1 MCGRG
6 SCSDSITQN
15 RRAMKKPLRLIPR
28 SLFGRMLV
36 IAALSTGFALL
47 FAGIT
52 IGNVLER
59 FVMRGLDERLDAQV
73 AVLARAV
80 RPDATLDRTR
90 AVDLPEFGVPGSD
103 WSWQVEGPAGRVDSG
118 TPRPLLPITPPITPP
133 APKPAPSI
141 DAAAPARLPDPEGP
155 PRRPGPGGPDDH
167 ALHAGDTRDRSGQRL
182 HSRTLDVTTPRGT
195 VKITAIGPRR
205 IVEEPLREAMIPLL
219 GSLALLGVGLALAT
233 LLQLR
238 FGLRPLRDLRSSLA
252 AVRAGTER
260 HVPADQPGE
269 LQPLVTELNALI
281 DQNAAGLAH
290 ARQHVANLA
299 HGLKTPLAALSLK
312 LAEANADNDVRDMV
326 EQIDRR
332 VRHHLGRARADATGG
347 ARTRTPIAAA
357 VADLVAV
364 LRRIHADRPMVVDT
378 AIPDDIAVAVDP
390 QDLDEMIGNL
400 LDNAWRHAR
409 GALSITATA
418 IDGAVTLEIAD
429 DGEGLDDIAMAQA
442 VLPGRRLDER
452 GDGHGFGLSIT
463 RELAEL
469 NGGTLSL
476 GRSAAGGLVACLGL
490 PARA

>member
-1 MCGRG
+1 MTR
-6 SCSDSITQN
+6 
-15 RRAMKKPLRLIPR
+15 LRLIPR
-28 SLFGRMLV
+28 SLFGRMLA

-118 TPRPLLPITPPITPP
+118 VTRSLPPSTPP
-133 APKPAPSI
+133 AP
-141 DAAAPARLPDPEGP
+141 APALPVEALP
-155 PRRPGPGGPDDH
+155 PVPQPGRERPHPPGPGGPEDRQ
-167 ALHAGDTRDRSGQRL
+167 LHAGDTRNRSGERL
-182 HSRTLDVTTPRGT
+182 HSRTMDITTPRGT
-195 VKITAIGPRR
+195 VTITAIGPRR
-205 IVEEPLREAMIPLL
+205 IVEKPLREAMIPLL

-238 FGLRPLRDLRSSLA
+238 FGLRPLRDLRTSLA

-269 LQPLVTELNALI
+269 LQPLVSELNALI

-312 LAEANADNDVRDMV
+312 LAEANADDDVRDMV
-326 EQIDRR
+326 DQIDRR

-347 ARTRTPIAAA
+347 ARTRTPIAPA

-364 LRRIHADRPMVVDT
+364 LRRIHADRPIALDI
-378 AIPDDIAVAVDP
+378 AIPAGLAVAIDP

-409 GALSITATA
+409 GAIAVSAEA
-418 IDGAVTLEIAD
+418 EGAFVSLAIAD
-429 DGEGLDDIAMAQA
+429 DGTGLGDTAIAQA
-442 VLPGRRLDER
+442 MLPGQRLDEQ

-469 NGGTLSL
+469 NGGTIAL
-476 GRSAAGGLVACLGL
+476 GRSPALGGLLTRLDL
-490 PARA
+490 PQHR

>member
-1 MCGRG
+1 MTRF
-6 SCSDSITQN
+6 
-15 RRAMKKPLRLIPR
+15 RLVPR

-36 IAALSTGFALL
+36 IAGLSTGFALL

-90 AVDLPEFGVPGSD
+90 AVDLPDFGLPGSD

-118 TPRPLLPITPPITPP
+118 TTRPLPPITPP
-133 APKPAPSI
+133 APKPAPPI
-141 DAAAPARLPDPEGP
+141 DAAPLTPRPDPEGP
-155 PRRPGPGGPDDH
+155 PRPPGPGGREDH
-167 ALHAGDTRDRSGQRL
+167 ALHAGDTRDRSGERL

-195 VKITAIGPRR
+195 VTITAIGPRR

-238 FGLRPLRDLRSSLA
+238 FGLRPLRDLRTSLA

-260 HVPADQPGE
+260 HVPDEQPGE

-312 LAEANADNDVRDMV
+312 LAEAGADNDVRDMV
-326 EQIDRR
+326 DQIDRR

-347 ARTRTPIAAA
+347 ARTRTPIGPA
-357 VADLVAV
+357 VDDLVAV
-364 LRRIHADRPMVVDT
+364 LHRIHADRPIALEI
-378 AIPDDIAVAVDP
+378 AIPADLAVAIDP

-409 GALSITATA
+409 GAIAIGAEADGPLLS
-418 IDGAVTLEIAD
+418 LSIAD
-429 DGEGLDDIAMAQA
+429 DGTGLGDTAIAQA
-442 VLPGRRLDER
+442 MLPGRRLDEH

-463 RELAEL
+463 REIVEL
-469 NGGTLSL
+469 NGGTITL
-476 GRSAAGGLVACLGL
+476 GRSPELGGLLVRLVL
-490 PARA
+490 PQHR

>member
-1 MCGRG
+1 MTRF
-6 SCSDSITQN
+6 
-15 RRAMKKPLRLIPR
+15 RLIPR

-36 IAALSTGFALL
+36 IAGLSTGLALL
-47 FAGIT
+47 FAGVT
-52 IGNVLER
+52 ISHVLER
-59 FVMRGLDERLDAQV
+59 FVTRGLDERLDAQV

-90 AVDLPEFGVPGSD
+90 AVDLPEFGEPGSD
-103 WSWQVEGPAGRVDSG
+103 WSWQVTGPAGRFDSG
-118 TPRPLLPITPPITPP
+118 TTRPLPPITPP
-133 APKPAPSI
+133 APSPAPPI
-141 DAAAPARLPDPEGP
+141 EAMPPAPQPDP
-155 PRRPGPGGPDDH
+155 RRPQPPGPGGPEDR
-167 ALHAGDTRDRSGQRL
+167 ALHAGDTRDRSGERL
-182 HSRTLDVTTPRGT
+182 HSRTMDVTTPRGT
-195 VKITAIGPRR
+195 VTITAIGPRR
-205 IVEEPLREAMIPLL
+205 IVEAPLREAMIPLL

-260 HVPADQPGE
+260 HVPDDQPGE

-312 LAEANADNDVRDMV
+312 LAEANADDDVRDMV
-326 EQIDRR
+326 DEIDRR

-347 ARTRTPIAAA
+347 ARTRTPIAPA
-357 VADLVAV
+357 VDDLVAV
-364 LRRIHADRPMVVDT
+364 LRRIHADRPIALDI
-378 AIPDDIAVAVDP
+378 AIPADLAVAIDP

-409 GALSITATA
+409 SAITIDAEADGPLVLLS
-418 IDGAVTLEIAD
+418 IAD
-429 DGEGLDDIAMAQA
+429 DGTGLADTAIAQA
-442 VLPGRRLDER
+442 MLPGRRLDEQ

-469 NGGTLSL
+469 NGGTITL
-476 GRSAAGGLVACLGL
+476 GRSPALGGLLTRLDL
-490 PARA
+490 PQHR

>member
-1 MCGRG
+1 MTR
-6 SCSDSITQN
+6 
-15 RRAMKKPLRLIPR
+15 LRLIPR

-36 IAALSTGFALL
+36 IAALSTGIALL
-47 FAGIT
+47 FAGVT
-52 IGNVLER
+52 IGHVLER
-59 FVMRGLDERLDAQV
+59 FVTRGLDERLDAQV

-80 RPDATLDRTR
+80 RPDGSLDRTR
-90 AVDLPEFGVPGSD
+90 AIDLPEFGEPGSD
-103 WSWQVEGPAGRVDSG
+103 WSWQVEGPAGRIDSG
-118 TPRPLLPITPPITPP
+118 TIPTATAATPAPIAPPPP
-133 APKPAPSI
+133 ALAPPG
-141 DAAAPARLPDPEGP
+141 DAERPHP
-155 PRRPGPGGPDDH
+155 PGPDDH
-167 ALHAGDTRDRSGQRL
+167 QLHPGESRDRSGERL
-182 HSRTLDVTTPRGT
+182 HSRTMDVATPRGT
-195 VKITAIGPRR
+195 VTITAIGPRR
-205 IVEEPLREAMIPLL
+205 IVEEPLRQAMIPLL
-219 GSLALLGVGLALAT
+219 GSLALLGIGLAVAT
-233 LLQLR
+233 LVQLR
-238 FGLRPLRDLRSSLA
+238 FGLRPLRDLRTALA

-260 HVPADQPGE
+260 HIPADQPGE

-312 LAEANADNDVRDMV
+312 LAEANADADVRDMV
-326 EQIDRR
+326 DQIDRR

-347 ARTRTPIAAA
+347 ARIRTPIAPA
-357 VADLVAV
+357 VADLLAV
-364 LRRIHADRPMVVDT
+364 LRRIHADRPMTV
-378 AIPDDIAVAVDP
+378 DIAISDDLAVAIDP

-409 GALSITATA
+409 AALSITATP

-429 DGEGLDDIAMAQA
+429 DGEGLDDTAMAQA

-469 NGGTLSL
+469 NGGTLGL
-476 GRSAAGGLVACLGL
+476 GRSPTGGLVARLSL

>member
-1 MCGRG
+1 MTR
-6 SCSDSITQN
+6 
-15 RRAMKKPLRLIPR
+15 LRLIPR
-28 SLFGRMLV
+28 SLFGRMLA
-36 IAALSTGFALL
+36 IAALSTGMALL
-47 FAGIT
+47 FAGLT
-52 IGNVLER
+52 IGHVLER
-59 FVMRGLDERLDAQV
+59 FVTRGLDERLDAQV
-73 AVLARAV
+73 AVLSRAV

-90 AVDLPEFGVPGSD
+90 AIDLPEFGEPGSD
-103 WSWQVEGPAGRVDSG
+103 WSWHVDGPAGRVDSDTIPAATG
-118 TPRPLLPITPPITPP
+118 SAPAPIAPPPP
-133 APKPAPSI
+133 ALAPPNE
-141 DAAAPARLPDPEGP
+141 AERPHP
-155 PRRPGPGGPDDH
+155 PGPGGPDDH
-167 ALHAGDTRDRSGQRL
+167 QLHPGETRDRSGERL
-182 HSRTLDVTTPRGT
+182 HSRTMDVVTPRGT
-195 VKITAIGPRR
+195 VTITAIGPRR

-219 GSLALLGVGLALAT
+219 GSLALLGAGLALAT
-233 LLQLR
+233 LVQLR
-238 FGLRPLRDLRSSLA
+238 FGLRPLRDLRSALA

-281 DQNAAGLAH
+281 DQNSAGLAH

-312 LAEANADNDVRDMV
+312 LAEANADADVRDMV
-326 EQIDRR
+326 DQIDRR

-347 ARTRTPIAAA
+347 ARIRTPIAPA

-364 LRRIHADRPMVVDT
+364 LRRIHADRTMTV
-378 AIPDDIAVAVDP
+378 DIAILDDLAVAIDP

-409 GALSITATA
+409 TALSITATP
-418 IDGAVTLEIAD
+418 IDGATTLEIAD
-429 DGEGLDDIAMAQA
+429 DGEGLDDTAMAQA

-476 GRSAAGGLVACLGL
+476 GRSATGGLVARLSL

>member
-1 MCGRG
+1 
-6 SCSDSITQN
+6 
-15 RRAMKKPLRLIPR
+15 MKKPLRLIPR
-28 SLFGRMLV
+28 SLFGRMLI

-118 TPRPLLPITPPITPP
+118 TTRPLPPITPP
-133 APKPAPSI
+133 APRPAPPTS
-141 DAAAPARLPDPEGP
+141 PPDPER
-155 PRRPGPGGPDDH
+155 PRAPGPGGPEDRQ
-167 ALHAGDTRDRSGQRL
+167 LHPGDTRDNSGERL
-182 HSRTLDVTTPRGT
+182 HSRTMDVTTPRGT
-195 VKITAIGPRR
+195 VTITAIGPRR
-205 IVEEPLREAMIPLL
+205 IVEAPLREAMIPLL

-238 FGLRPLRDLRSSLA
+238 FGLRPLRDLRTSLA
-252 AVRAGTER
+252 AVRTGTER
-260 HVPADQPGE
+260 HVPDDQPGE

-312 LAEANADNDVRDMV
+312 LAEANADDDVRDMV
-326 EQIDRR
+326 DQIDRR

-347 ARTRTPIAAA
+347 ARTRTPIAPA
-357 VADLVAV
+357 VDDLVAV
-364 LRRIHADRPMVVDT
+364 LRRIHAERPIALDI
-378 AIPDDIAVAVDP
+378 AIPADLAVAVDP

-400 LDNAWRHAR
+400 LDNGWRHAR
-409 GALSITATA
+409 SALAIGATSVDNRVA
-418 IDGAVTLEIAD
+418 LEIAD
-429 DGEGLDDIAMAQA
+429 DGEGLDDLAMAQA
-442 VLPGRRLDER
+442 MLPGRRLDESSE
-452 GDGHGFGLSIT
+452 GHGFGLSIT

-469 NGGTLSL
+469 NGGTLTL
-476 GRSAAGGLVACLGL
+476 GRSASGGLVARLDL
-490 PARA
+490 PARI

>member
-1 MCGRG
+1 MTR
-6 SCSDSITQN
+6 
-15 RRAMKKPLRLIPR
+15 LRLIPR
-28 SLFGRMLV
+28 SLFGRMLA
-36 IAALSTGFALL
+36 IAALSTGIALL
-47 FAGIT
+47 FAGVT
-52 IGNVLER
+52 IGHVLER
-59 FVMRGLDERLDAQV
+59 FVTRGLDERLDAQV

-90 AVDLPEFGVPGSD
+90 AIDLPEFGEPGSD
-103 WSWQVEGPAGRVDSG
+103 WSWHVDGPAGRVDSG
-118 TPRPLLPITPPITPP
+118 ATPIATILPPASIATPPPP
-133 APKPAPSI
+133 QLAV
-141 DAAAPARLPDPEGP
+141 
-155 PRRPGPGGPDDH
+155 PRDDERPHPPGPGGPDDH
-167 ALHAGDTRDRSGQRL
+167 QLHPGESRDRSGERL
-182 HSRTLDVTTPRGT
+182 HSRTMDVATRRGT
-195 VKITAIGPRR
+195 VTITAIGPRR

-219 GSLALLGVGLALAT
+219 GSLALLGAGLALAT
-233 LLQLR
+233 LVQLR
-238 FGLRPLRDLRSSLA
+238 FGLRPLRDLRTALA

-312 LAEANADNDVRDMV
+312 LAEANADADVRDMV
-326 EQIDRR
+326 DQIDRR

-347 ARTRTPIAAA
+347 ARIRTPIAPA
-357 VADLVAV
+357 VADLIAV
-364 LRRIHADRPMVVDT
+364 LRRIHADRPMTV
-378 AIPDDIAVAVDP
+378 DIAISDDLAVAIDP

-409 GALSITATA
+409 AALSIIATP
-418 IDGAVTLEIAD
+418 IDGAITLEIAD
-429 DGEGLDDIAMAQA
+429 DGKGLDDTAMAQA

-469 NGGTLSL
+469 NGGTLGL
-476 GRSAAGGLVACLGL
+476 GRSATGGLVARLSL